1 MHNIQEFLT
10 FNSKI
15 EHDLEHDLE
24 HKRQFSLPKIY
35 SAKENLSKR
44 WYVYFSFRDPATG
57 KLKRMQNIYGKAN
70 FSQKKKKN
78 VYKF

>member
-24 HKRQFSLPKIY
+24 NKRQFSLPKIY
-35 SAKENLSKR
+35 SAKEKDQ
-44 WYVYFSFRDPATG
+44 VQ
-57 KLKRMQNIYGKAN
+57 KLWDLVFMRKYLR
-70 FSQKKKKN
+70 
-78 VYKF
+78 V